1 MRSLYQI
8 IDSDPDASAASLRSD
23 YLRTIAEVHPD
34 RARTP
39 EEVEER
45 TQLTAAVTA
54 AWSIL
59 GDPERRRAYDQTHGV
74 RRLPRPLRRLRRWLG
89 SLRSRRW
96 VVGRPHPRIAL
107 APLGSAL
114 TGVGRFF
121 YETRIGQWS
130 LVIGA
135 TLLGSWLAGPLTG
148 GALAAILGLL
158 IASGG
163 TPTPL
168 SDARAVAEWF
178 GALPL
183 LLLRSSTQSIANW
196 VSPRMSETME
206 RERGYRDQM
215 SGHLDRSSQTLAE
228 EGRRPARPEPF
239 EQWPTARRRRPRPP
253 RGSGRP
259 RSRRP

>member
-1 MRSLYQI
+1 MSNLYQI
-8 IDSDPDASAASLRSD
+8 IDSDPDATAASLRSD

-39 EEVEER
+39 AEVEER

-59 GDPERRRAYDQTHGV
+59 SDPERRRSYDQTHGV
-74 RRLPRPLRRLRRWLG
+74 HRLPRPLRRWRRWIS

-130 LVIGA
+130 LVVGS
-135 TLLGSWLAGPLTG
+135 TLLGSWLAGPLAG
-148 GALAAILGLL
+148 GALATILGLL

-168 SDARAVAEWF
+168 SDARAVAERL

-183 LLLRSSTQSIANW
+183 LLLRNSTQSIANW

-215 SGHLDRSSQTLAE
+215 SSHLDRSSQSLAG
-228 EGRRPARPEPF
+228 EGRRPVRPEPM
-239 EQWPTARRRRPRPP
+239 ESWTTTRRRRPRPP
-253 RGSGRP
+253 RRSGRP

>member
-1 MRSLYQI
+1 MSNLYQI
-8 IDSDPDASAASLRSD
+8 IDSDPDATAASLRSD
-23 YLRTIAEVHPD
+23 YLRTVAEVHPD
-34 RARTP
+34 RARTT

-45 TQLTAAVTA
+45 TRLTAAVTA
-54 AWSIL
+54 AWAIL
-59 GDPERRRAYDQTHGV
+59 GDPERRRSYDQTHGV
-74 RRLPRPLRRLRRWLG
+74 QRLPRPLRRLRRWLG

-96 VVGRPHPRIAL
+96 VVGRPHPRIAR

-163 TPTPL
+163 APTPL
-168 SDARAVAEWF
+168 SDARVVAEWF

-183 LLLRSSTQSIANW
+183 LLLQSGARSIANW

-215 SGHLDRSSQTLAE
+215 SAHLDRSSQSLAE

-239 EQWPTARRRRPRPP
+239 EQWPPARRRRPRPP